1 MRAFRFRNFATNQR
15 VDEGSFVR
23 LSVEHSQCF
32 VAELDGDGCVAACP
46 GAASFALLFHLFW
59 SKKIVSAQAVSTS
72 MFRPLAVSGSA
83 ELRVPVGIGS
93 GSAQAARAKRD
104 NNIMYFIMSVVWVFA
119 CKNTKNIQYM
129 QVLT

>member
-1 MRAFRFRNFATNQR
+1 MRTFHFRDFATNQR
-15 VDEGSFVR
+15 VDEGSLVR

-83 ELRVPVGIGS
+83 ELRVPVCTGS

-104 NNIMYFIMSVVWVFA
+104 NNIMYFIMSVFA